1 MDRRIGE
8 NMAISTCP
16 DCKRPVDID
25 GFVEHHPALFY
36 CECGDIYD
44 MKKFGELTIVPKEE
58 VDLSGLKGYPSKREW
73 DYDFNTGIF
82 IKKSRWKTWRPK

>member
-16 DCKRPVDID
+16 DCKRPVDIY

-44 MKKFGELTIVPKEE
+44 MKKFGELTIVPKE
-58 VDLSGLKGYPSKREW
+58 
-73 DYDFNTGIF
+73 
-82 IKKSRWKTWRPK
+82 